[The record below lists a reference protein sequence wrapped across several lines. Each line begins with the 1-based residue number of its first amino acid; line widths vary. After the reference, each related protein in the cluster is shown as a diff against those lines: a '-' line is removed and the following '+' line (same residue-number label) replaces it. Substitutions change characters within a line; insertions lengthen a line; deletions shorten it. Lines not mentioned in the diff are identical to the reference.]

1 MPLHYTPGVAEYLVS
16 ARSSSLYLSTTH
28 VLHDFVDSAISDG
41 ARLAASSPA
50 DERKTLSVT
59 LFFYIYFVFDIR
71 RYNSCKNYST
81 CMLTMAAK
89 VERK

>member
-1 MPLHYTPGVAEYLVS
+1 MPLYYAPGVAEYLVS

-28 VLHDFVDSAISDG
+28 VLHDFVESAISEG

-59 LFFYIYFVFDIR
+59 LFFFIYFVLVIR
-71 RYNSCKNYST
+71 RNNSCKNYSS
-81 CMLTMAAK
+81 CILTMAAK

>member
-1 MPLHYTPGVAEYLVS
+1 MPLYYTPGVPEYPVS

-28 VLHDFVDSAISDG
+28 VLHDFVESAISDG

-59 LFFYIYFVFDIR
+59 LFFLYTLFSSYAETIRAKIILYVF
-71 RYNSCKNYST
+71 
-81 CMLTMAAK
+81 
-89 VERK
+89 